1 MKKRDCVFCYFTE
14 KDVVIHE
21 YKLCYS
27 IISKS
32 PINKYHVLI
41 IPKEH

>member
-1 MKKRDCVFCYFTE
+1 MKRKDCVFCYFTE